1 MDYHLHA
8 VNMRDLIMVSASYRK
23 KSILLGMARCGDISC
38 MAKESYPLNRQPLTD
53 QLARDEGKTFLS

>member
-8 VNMRDLIMVSASYRK
+8 VNRRDLIMVSAADRE
-23 KSILLGMARCGDISC
+23 KSILLGLARCWDISC
-38 MAKESYPLNRQPLTD
+38 SAKESYPLDRQPFTD